1 MSLEITYSSGK
12 HKHRWRFSIHEVEIL
27 EILASMD
34 LKDKIDDVLGVNNFG
49 EERYVKREKLASS
62 VCIIIDGIEKKS
74 ISLPFVFNVK
84 AEIPRGSGNYSTG
97 GTAICGLKMN
107 GEEYVIEYG
116 LNKCL
121 LIKKWQDA
129 NMKIHHGEPVDIRHL
144 NKVETDSDSFIGDI
158 IIIKRSASKVLVKN
172 LTKLKTFLEKRTS
185 DNIIKVL
192 G

>member
-1 MSLEITYSSGK
+1 
-12 HKHRWRFSIHEVEIL
+12 
-27 EILASMD
+27 
-34 LKDKIDDVLGVNNFG
+34 
-49 EERYVKREKLASS
+49 
-62 VCIIIDGIEKKS
+62 
-74 ISLPFVFNVK
+74 
-84 AEIPRGSGNYSTG
+84 
-97 GTAICGLKMN
+97 MN
-107 GEEYVIEYG
+107 GEEYFIEYG

-158 IIIKRSASKVLVKN
+158 IITKRSASKALVKN